1 MVWKVTKDSFNSA
14 HEAFELSVQTFQRD
28 SAVIYP
34 LLDFLVFLHISHS
47 CMFQSAIQILT
58 LDENN
63 QGKHKMQF

>member
-34 LLDFLVFLHISHS
+34 LLDFLVFYILVTVA
-47 CMFQSAIQILT
+47 CFRAIQILT

>member
-34 LLDFLVFLHISHS
+34 LLSFLHISHS